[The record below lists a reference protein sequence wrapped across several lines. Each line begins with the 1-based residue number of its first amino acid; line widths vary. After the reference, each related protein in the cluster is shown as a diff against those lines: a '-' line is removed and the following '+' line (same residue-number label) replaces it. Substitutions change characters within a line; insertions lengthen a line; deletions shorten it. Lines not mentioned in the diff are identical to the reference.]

1 MRRPRA
7 LYLTMIAPSHR
18 TGGGRHALANLRA
31 LCDGDRLDVDYV
43 GVPFDPSDVGAG
55 CHRRLRVSVA
65 RRFGWRDKVSG
76 LAVGAATGLRGL
88 LLEHL
93 RAHPPPDLALIEST
107 LCGFAFAD
115 LPPTVPTACVVHNVE
130 ADYARLN
137 EVPLRWR
144 ARAAVV
150 ARSERLT
157 VGGADA
163 LMVLHEHD
171 ERALVAR
178 YGPPRGAVSS
188 HPVCAFGPGLAPR
201 PLAERP
207 RQLVYV
213 GSLDLSYNHDA
224 IMAFL
229 ARCWPRLARLGHRL
243 VVAGWRP
250 RPTLRAAVA
259 GADGVT
265 LLPNAPDVGAVLRDS
280 CALLLPD
287 ASGTGMKLRVAEALS
302 HGVPVVGTEAGLRGY
317 EPERGVAVLTAPAID
332 GMVPLLEGLLADS
345 ARHEAMAVAARA
357 AWRTRLSYEPF
368 AARVDAVV
376 SDLLAGRKAARRPKP
391 ILPAPGRRTR

>member
-31 LCDGDRLDVDYV
+31 LCGGDRVDVDYV
-43 GVPFDPSDVGAG
+43 GPPFDVSDVGEA

-65 RRFGWRDKVSG
+65 RRFGWRDKLAG
-76 LAVGAATGLRGL
+76 LAAGAATSLRGL
-88 LLEHL
+88 LREHL
-93 RAHPPPDLALIEST
+93 RAHPPPDLAFIEST
-107 LCGFAFAD
+107 LCGFALAD
-115 LPPTVPTACVVHNVE
+115 LPPAVSTAWVVHNVE

-144 ARAAVV
+144 LRAALV
-150 ARSERLT
+150 ARSEGLT
-157 VGGADA
+157 VRGADA
-163 LMVLHEHD
+163 LMVLHAHD
-171 ERALVAR
+171 ERALTAR
-178 YGPPRGAVSS
+178 YGPPRGAVHT
-188 HPVCAFGPGLAPR
+188 HPVCAFAPPRPPR

-207 RQLVYV
+207 RQLAFV

-229 ARCWPRLARLGHRL
+229 ARCWPRLARLDHRL

-250 RPTLRAAVA
+250 RPSLRAAVA
-259 GADGVT
+259 RADGVT

-280 CALLLPD
+280 RALLLPD

-317 EPERGVAVLTAPAID
+317 EPERGVAVLTAPAMD
-332 GMVPLLEGLLADS
+332 GIAPLLEGVLADP
-345 ARHEAMAVAARA
+345 ARLEAMGSAAHA
-357 AWRTRLSYEPF
+357 AWRTRLSYAPF

-376 SDLLAGRKAARRPKP
+376 SDLLGAAPD
-391 ILPAPGRRTR
+391 A